1 MKIREIKKKNN
12 SIRKNVRFT
21 ITTVVIIFIFFIIKA
36 NISNKDEKNKINTT
50 KVVSASRTDTDKIQN
65 KQLEWN
71 LTLVNSENELSKD
84 YKITLESIDEYRE
97 FDSRA
102 IRYLKNMLNDIRK
115 DGIENIWIQ
124 SAYRRIEDQTKI
136 YNNKIQEYKNKGKT
150 DEEAKRLTEEIV
162 NKPGC
167 SDHNL
172 GLAVDL
178 NYVDGSFENTKAYEW
193 LMQNAENYGF
203 ILRYPKEKENI
214 TKVKYEPWHWRFV
227 GIEHAKKINKLEM
240 CLEEYVEYLN
250 K

>member
-1 MKIREIKKKNN
+1 MKIRQIKEKNN
-12 SIRKNVRFT
+12 RIRKVT

-36 NISNKDEKNKINTT
+36 NIPNKDEKNKINTT
-50 KVVSASRTDTDKIQN
+50 KVVSSSRIDKDKIKS

-102 IRYLKNMLNDIRK
+102 IHYLKNMLNDIRK
-115 DGIENIWIQ
+115 DGIENIWVQ
-124 SAYRRIEDQTKI
+124 SAYRSIEDQTKI
-136 YNNKIQEYKNKGKT
+136 YNKKVEEYKSKGKT
-150 DEEAKRLTEEIV
+150 YEEAKRLTEEIV
-162 NKPGC
+162 NKPRC

-172 GLAVDL
+172 GLAVDF
-178 NYVDGSFENTKAYEW
+178 NYVDGLFENTKAYKW
-193 LMQNAENYGF
+193 LMENAENYGF

-214 TKVKYEPWHWRFV
+214 TKVNYEPWHWRFV
-227 GIEHAKKINKLEM
+227 GIQHAKKMNELEM